1 MDSMIN
7 LTPRAQQILVLA
19 KQEAERFN
27 HNFIGTEHI
36 LCALLKLQQCIAV
49 SVLRSMNIDIGQIQV
64 KLEKQLSSTSAK
76 ERKDGKN
83 SGAIE
88 LTPRVQKMLLFAAK
102 EAGMLQH
109 PYVGTEHILL
119 GLLHEEDSVAAQ
131 VLIDCGINIANCRQA
146 LLAALDPNFI
156 DDEEE
161 DEEDNGSDI
170 EPKKNTK
177 QRGDVKTPALR
188 AFGRDL
194 TAVARDG
201 GLDPIVGRDKEIE
214 RVVQILCRRTK
225 NNPALIGEAGVGKT
239 AIVEGLA
246 QAIADGMVPPPL
258 MNKRVIALDI
268 ALMLAGT
275 KYRGQFE
282 ERLKA
287 VMDDIARS
295 KNIILFLDELH
306 TIVGTGSSEGS
317 MDASNILKPAL
328 SRGEIQ
334 CIGATTFDEYRK
346 HIERDSALER
356 RFQPVKVEPPSID
369 EAIQILNGIKKNY
382 EKYHNVTYTE
392 EAIEAAVKLS
402 ARYIQDRFLPDKAID
417 LLDEAGART
426 RLNGMVRPPKLDKL
440 NKQIADIEK
449 SKEQAIMEQRF
460 EEAAKLR
467 DEEKNLTNDRE
478 ALLKKWQ
485 TSSNDKTALVS
496 ESSILEVISNW
507 TGIPLA
513 RLERKESEKL
523 LYLDKALQKSVIGQD
538 DAVDSVARAIRRSR
552 ADLKDPNK
560 PIGSFMFLGPTGVGK
575 TLLAKMLAEQIFGN
589 KEAIV
594 QIDMS
599 EYMEKH
605 TVSRIVGSPPGYVG
619 HDEGGQLTEII
630 RRKPYAVVLF
640 DEIEKA
646 HPDVVQILL
655 QVLEDGCLTD
665 SLGRKV
671 DFKNTILIMTSNIGA
686 EIMQKDMVL
695 GFGGGDNWK
704 QNFDKIKEQ
713 IIDEAKKSFKPEFIN
728 RLTEMIV
735 FKQLDH
741 DALKKITDIELK
753 KIAKRIGDRGI
764 TLKFSDKAKEFLIKK
779 GYDKKFGARPL
790 KRALEKYV
798 EDPLADSILKNE
810 LLEDSI
816 VSVTAN
822 NDAKDALI
830 FRTQSKVEKSKLE
843 N

>member
-1 MDSMIN
+1 MDPMIN
-7 LTPRAQQILVLA
+7 LTPRAQQVLIMA

-27 HNFIGTEHI
+27 HQFIGTEHI
-36 LCALLKLQQCIAV
+36 LAALLRLQQCIAV
-49 SVLRSMNIDIGQIQV
+49 SVLRSMNVDIEELQV
-64 KLEKQLSSTSAK
+64 KLEKQLA
-76 ERKDGKN
+76 N
-83 SGAIE
+83 ISGSKGEKFLGGVE
-88 LTPRVQKMLLFAAK
+88 LTPRVQKVLMLAAK
-102 EAGMLQH
+102 EAAMLQH

-119 GLLHEEDSVAAQ
+119 GLLREEDCIAAQ
-131 VLIDCGINIANCRQA
+131 ILIDCGANIANCRQA
-146 LLAALDPNFI
+146 LLAALDPNFVN
-156 DDEEE
+156 DD
-161 DEEDNGSDI
+161 DDDDDGG
-170 EPKKNTK
+170 EPG
-177 QRGDVKTPALR
+177 RGGARNSRQEGGAKTPALR

-194 TAVARDG
+194 TATARDS
-201 GLDPIVGRDKEIE
+201 GLDPIIGRDREIE
-214 RVVQILCRRTK
+214 RVIQILCRRTK

-246 QAIADGMVPPPL
+246 QAIADGIIPPPL

-287 VMDDIARS
+287 VMDDIMRA
-295 KNIILFLDELH
+295 KNIILFIDELH
-306 TIVGTGSSEGS
+306 TIVGAGSSEGA

-328 SRGEIQ
+328 SRGEVQ
-334 CIGATTFDEYRK
+334 CIGATTLDEYRK

-356 RFQPVKVEPPSID
+356 RFQSVKVEPPSV
-369 EAIQILNGIKKNY
+369 EESIQILHGIKKNY
-382 EKYHNVTYTE
+382 EKHHSVTYTDA
-392 EAIEAAVKLS
+392 AIDSAVKLS

-426 RLNGMVRPPKLDKL
+426 HLNGMPRPPKLDKL
-440 NKQIADIEK
+440 NKQIADAEK
-449 SKEQAIMEQRF
+449 NKEQAITDQRF
-460 EEAAKLR
+460 EDAAKLR
-467 DEEKNLTNDRE
+467 DEEKKLGNERE
-478 ALLKKWQ
+478 VVLKKWQ
-485 TSSNDKTALVS
+485 LNTQSKKTVVDD
-496 ESSILEVISNW
+496 SSILEVIANW

-513 RLERKESEKL
+513 RLEKKESEKL
-523 LYLDKALQKSVIGQD
+523 LHLGETLQKSVIGQD
-538 DAVDSVARAIRRSR
+538 AAVDSISRAIKRSR
-552 ADLKDPNK
+552 TDLKDPSK
-560 PIGSFMFLGPTGVGK
+560 PIGAFMLLGPTGVGK
-575 TLLAKMLAEQIFGN
+575 TLLAKMLAEQVFGN
-589 KEAIV
+589 RDAIV

-605 TVSRIVGSPPGYVG
+605 TVSRMVGSPPGYIG
-619 HDEGGQLTEII
+619 HEEGGQLTEIV

-646 HPDVVQILL
+646 HPDVIQILL

-671 DFKNTILIMTSNIGA
+671 DFKNTILIMTSNVGA
-686 EIMQKDMVL
+686 EIMQKDMML

-704 QNFDKIKEQ
+704 QNFDKVKEQ
-713 IIDEAKKSFKPEFIN
+713 IIDEAKKTFKPEFIN

-741 DALKKITDIELK
+741 DALKKIVDIELK
-753 KIAKRIGDRGI
+753 KITKRVAEHGV
-764 TLKFSDKAKEFLIKK
+764 TLKFTDKAKEFLIEK

-798 EDPLADSILKNE
+798 EDPLADSTLRGE
-810 LLEDSI
+810 LVPNSTVSI
-816 VSVTAN
+816 TAS
-822 NDAKDALI
+822 DESKESLVFKI
-830 FRTQSKVEKSKLE
+830 QSKAEKPKPE